1 MLAYGTTISPD
12 KIYVRGIENIT
23 SRDFEFAK
31 KLGYTIKLLVVI
43 RYHEGQEDALELRV
57 QPCFV
62 HDWHILASVNGVFN
76 AISVNGDIVGET
88 LFYGRG
94 AGKNPTASAVISDI
108 ITAMR
113 ESRYPEYHTGFN
125 PYAKACGIMHINDTV
140 TPYYVRFQVV
150 DQPGVIAEIARILA
164 TFGIGISAT
173 SSLPSHIDEGG
184 GPLERPR
191 FHPPFLPV
199 GPAPESSGGNNPHLL
214 RGGGTPRPAHRTS
227 SSSILTYI
235 SSCYMALIV
244 QKFGGSSVG
253 TIDRIRNVARRIHE
267 TAREGNQVV
276 AVVSAMSGVTD
287 KLIGLARELSETPCE
302 RELDVLMAT
311 GEQQS
316 IALLCMALHELGEK
330 AVSFTGA
337 QAGITTFGSHTRGR
351 IHNIDPTLMNK
362 YLLEGNILI
371 CAGFQG
377 VTEEGM
383 VQTLGRGGSDLSAI
397 AIAAALKAD
406 VCQIFTDVDGVYTCD
421 PRVVKDAKKIQTLS
435 YDEMLE
441 MASNGSKVMQSRSV
455 EFAKK
460 FGVVFEVRNSMN
472 NNPGTIVQ
480 EETPSM
486 EAVVIRGIS
495 IDRNQA
501 RVTIT
506 GIPDQIGYTAQILGA
521 LAEAEIN
528 LDMILANTAHDGY
541 VRQSFTM
548 PSNELGRAQAALK
561 PVMGRPR
568 LHRQGGNGSGTGQAF
583 PGRHRHAFPFRRGS
597 HRFQGPGGRQYQD
610 RHDFHLGNQ
619 DCRDGGRI
627 RY

>member
-1 MLAYGTTISPD
+1 
-12 KIYVRGIENIT
+12 
-23 SRDFEFAK
+23 
-31 KLGYTIKLLVVI
+31 
-43 RYHEGQEDALELRV
+43 
-57 QPCFV
+57 
-62 HDWHILASVNGVFN
+62 
-76 AISVNGDIVGET
+76 
-88 LFYGRG
+88 
-94 AGKNPTASAVISDI
+94 
-108 ITAMR
+108 
-113 ESRYPEYHTGFN
+113 
-125 PYAKACGIMHINDTV
+125 
-140 TPYYVRFQVV
+140 
-150 DQPGVIAEIARILA
+150 
-164 TFGIGISAT
+164 
-173 SSLPSHIDEGG
+173 
-184 GPLERPR
+184 
-191 FHPPFLPV
+191 
-199 GPAPESSGGNNPHLL
+199 
-214 RGGGTPRPAHRTS
+214 
-227 SSSILTYI
+227 
-235 SSCYMALIV
+235 MALIV

-330 AVSFTGA
+330 AMSFTGA

-351 IHNIDPTLMNK
+351 IHSIDPTLMNK
-362 YLLEGNILI
+362 YLQEGNILI

-528 LDMILANTAHDGY
+528 LETSENKLMTPSLWMLCFNSALILSFISFREIFFPAPALLSLCTRTRTDSKKAASKRSVSWVMEAHRDRAWRSISASLRKHSSFFSLSLPMIKLTAPLMHLARSRS
-541 VRQSFTM
+541 V
-548 PSNELGRAQAALK
+548 
-561 PVMGRPR
+561 PVVNPE
-568 LHRQGGNGSGTGQAF
+568 
-583 PGRHRHAFPFRRGS
+583 
-597 HRFQGPGGRQYQD
+597 
-610 RHDFHLGNQ
+610 
-619 DCRDGGRI
+619 
-627 RY
+627 

>member
-1 MLAYGTTISPD
+1 
-12 KIYVRGIENIT
+12 
-23 SRDFEFAK
+23 
-31 KLGYTIKLLVVI
+31 
-43 RYHEGQEDALELRV
+43 
-57 QPCFV
+57 
-62 HDWHILASVNGVFN
+62 
-76 AISVNGDIVGET
+76 
-88 LFYGRG
+88 
-94 AGKNPTASAVISDI
+94 
-108 ITAMR
+108 
-113 ESRYPEYHTGFN
+113 
-125 PYAKACGIMHINDTV
+125 
-140 TPYYVRFQVV
+140 
-150 DQPGVIAEIARILA
+150 
-164 TFGIGISAT
+164 
-173 SSLPSHIDEGG
+173 
-184 GPLERPR
+184 
-191 FHPPFLPV
+191 
-199 GPAPESSGGNNPHLL
+199 
-214 RGGGTPRPAHRTS
+214 
-227 SSSILTYI
+227 
-235 SSCYMALIV
+235 MALIV

-330 AVSFTGA
+330 AMSFTGA

-351 IHNIDPTLMNK
+351 IHSIDPTLMNK
-362 YLLEGNILI
+362 YLQEGNILI

-521 LAEAEIN
+521 LAEAEIDA
-528 LDMILANTAHDGY
+528 LQRTGP
-541 VRQSFTM
+541 R
-548 PSNELGRAQAALK
+548 PGRPQTGH
-561 PVMGRPR
+561 GRPR
-568 LHRQGGNGSGTGQAF
+568 FHRQGGNGSGTGQAF
-583 PGRHRHAFPFRRGS
+583 PGRHRHAFPFRRRS
-597 HRFQGPGGRQYQD
+597 HRFQGPGGRQHQD

>member
-1 MLAYGTTISPD
+1 
-12 KIYVRGIENIT
+12 
-23 SRDFEFAK
+23 
-31 KLGYTIKLLVVI
+31 
-43 RYHEGQEDALELRV
+43 
-57 QPCFV
+57 
-62 HDWHILASVNGVFN
+62 
-76 AISVNGDIVGET
+76 
-88 LFYGRG
+88 
-94 AGKNPTASAVISDI
+94 
-108 ITAMR
+108 
-113 ESRYPEYHTGFN
+113 
-125 PYAKACGIMHINDTV
+125 
-140 TPYYVRFQVV
+140 
-150 DQPGVIAEIARILA
+150 
-164 TFGIGISAT
+164 
-173 SSLPSHIDEGG
+173 
-184 GPLERPR
+184 
-191 FHPPFLPV
+191 
-199 GPAPESSGGNNPHLL
+199 
-214 RGGGTPRPAHRTS
+214 
-227 SSSILTYI
+227 
-235 SSCYMALIV
+235 MALIV

-330 AVSFTGA
+330 AMSFTGA

-362 YLLEGNILI
+362 YLQEGNILI

-480 EETPSM
+480 EET
-486 EAVVIRGIS
+486 VVIRGIS

-561 PVMGRPR
+561 PVMAA
-568 LHRQGGNGSGTGQAF
+568 LGSTVKVETEAGLAKLSLVGIGMRSHSGVGATAFKALADANIKTGMISTSEIKIAVMVDESDIEEAARVVHKAF
-583 PGRHRHAFPFRRGS
+583 N
-597 HRFQGPGGRQYQD
+597 
-610 RHDFHLGNQ
+610 LGA
-619 DCRDGGRI
+619 
-627 RY
+627 